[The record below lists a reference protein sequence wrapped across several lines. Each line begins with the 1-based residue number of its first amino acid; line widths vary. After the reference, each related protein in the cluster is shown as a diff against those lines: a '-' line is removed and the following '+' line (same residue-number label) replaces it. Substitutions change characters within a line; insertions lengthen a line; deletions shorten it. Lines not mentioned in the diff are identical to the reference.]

1 MAYCDTG
8 PVLSP
13 NKKSAPK
20 QQGGMINLPTDG
32 DTDNLEKAPVNAIH
46 ANKSVPELLAIIH
59 QQEEQLNELK
69 AETAKTKLILTSLEQ
84 AVDTANLGFAIWDDQ
99 LDRDIF
105 VSEVM
110 ARIHGMTADA
120 YLEQI
125 SSLNAYAQLVHPE
138 DREGW
143 LDNEKLIETDPDYS
157 KSFYEYR
164 VCLPDGRILH
174 LREHSSLIPTADGV
188 GPQYLVVMQDMTEI
202 RQSEEVVERGQQ
214 ALANSVGLLRLSAS
228 MSNLGYA
235 IWSYSENSYSEVS
248 EEWAAIFGYS
258 KSEFNARFTALES
271 DIELV
276 HPSDRQRYLE
286 YYESEE
292 EIDVEYKIVRRD
304 GEVRHVTQSYHY
316 DEGNPN
322 QAFVTLQDITERKL
336 AEAKLIQSSKM
347 ITLGEMAAG
356 IAHELNQPLATI
368 KIAAENVSHQASR
381 DSANIPAFIFEKIDR
396 IKQQVVRASSIT
408 DQMRIFGREA
418 KEDSY
423 AFDLKEAVANTIDLM
438 SPQLKLE
445 QIEIASTLTSDPVM
459 IWGHQIRL
467 EQVLLNLVS
476 NASFAIKSSGKT
488 QKQLWVEVS
497 CENQDWVTVSVTD
510 TGDGIP
516 NDALERIFEPFYTTK
531 EVGVGTGLGLSV
543 SYGIVHDMEGEMLAE
558 NTANGARI
566 SLKLPIIKA

>member
-1 MAYCDTG
+1 
-8 PVLSP
+8 
-13 NKKSAPK
+13 
-20 QQGGMINLPTDG
+20 MINLPTDR
-32 DTDNLEKAPVNAIH
+32 DTDNLEKAPVHAIH

-59 QQEEQLNELK
+59 QQETQLNELK
-69 AETAKTKLILTSLEQ
+69 AETVKTKLILTSLEQ
-84 AVDTANLGFAIWDDQ
+84 AVDKANLGFAIWDDQ

-105 VSEVM
+105 ASEVM

-120 YLEQI
+120 YLEEI
-125 SSLNAYAQLVHPE
+125 SSLDAYAQLVHPE
-138 DREGW
+138 DREAW
-143 LDNEKLIETDPDYS
+143 LDNEKSIETDPDYS

-164 VCLPDGRILH
+164 VCLPDGKILH
-174 LREHSSLIPTADGV
+174 LREHSSLVPTADGV
-188 GPQYLVVMQDMTEI
+188 GPQYLVVMQDLTEI
-202 RQSEEVVERGQQ
+202 RRSEEELQRGQQ
-214 ALANSVGLLRLSAS
+214 ALANNVGLLRLSAS
-228 MSNLGYA
+228 IANLGHA
-235 IWSYSENSYSEVS
+235 IWNYDKDTYAEVS

-258 KSEFNARFTALES
+258 QSEFVAHFTALES

-276 HPSDRQRYLE
+276 DPSDRQRYLE

-292 EIDVEYKIVRRD
+292 EIDIEYKIVRRD
-304 GEVRHVTQSYHY
+304 GEIRHVVQSYNY
-316 DEGNPN
+316 DESNPN
-322 QAFVTLQDITERKL
+322 QVFVTLQDITERKL

-368 KIAAENVSHQASR
+368 KIAAENISQQASR
-381 DSANIPAFIFEKIDR
+381 DAANIPAFIFEKIDR

-423 AFDLKEAVANTIDLM
+423 AFDLKEAVANAIDLM
-438 SPQLKLE
+438 TSQLQLD
-445 QIEIASTLTSDPVM
+445 QIEMASKLPSDPVM

-488 QKQLWVEVS
+488 QKQLWIEVS
-497 CENQDWVTVSVTD
+497 FKNQDWVTVSVTD
-510 TGDGIP
+510 TGAGIP
-516 NDALERIFEPFYTTK
+516 HDALKRIFEPFYTTK

-543 SYGIVHDMEGEMLAE
+543 SYGIVHDMGGELLAE

-566 SLKLPIIKA
+566 SLRLPIIKV